1 MYSNRYFPRSLPEPL
16 SGLATLAVDMRWS
29 WNHASDALWRK
40 IDPELWE
47 STGNPWF
54 ILESVS
60 QTHLESLAVD
70 EEFLSELHHQL
81 AQRHLALS
89 QSTWFAEHIGR
100 DDLTAVAYFSLE
112 FGLNEALPLYS
123 GGLGILAGDFLKTAS
138 DLGVPVY
145 GIGLLYQQGYFRQGL
160 DQDGSQL
167 EFYPYN
173 DPAILPIT
181 PLRDADGNWI
191 RITVELPGRELNLRA
206 WEARVG
212 RVFLY
217 LLDSNDP
224 LNLPQDRGI
233 TEKLYGGGL
242 EVRLQQEIALGI
254 GGWRLLAAKG
264 IDCDICHLNEGH
276 AAFAVLER
284 ARSFMEKAGVDF
296 DVALRCTRM
305 GNVFTTHTPVEA
317 AFDRYPIKMIQQYTH
332 DYVKSLGVSLEYLF
346 DLGRSRPGDGN
357 ESFNMACLALH
368 GSGAA
373 NGVSRLHGEVSRE
386 IFQPLFPR
394 WPQGEVPVTH
404 VTNGV
409 HMPSWDSSFSDV
421 LWTESCGKKRWLGS
435 QESIEE
441 EINAIDD
448 QTLWTCRSANRLKLI
463 ENVRKRLAQQQ
474 AIRGVREKQRRD
486 STVLL
491 DPNALTIG
499 FARRFTAYKRPNLLL
514 HDPERLTRLFAD
526 PERPIQLVIAGKA
539 HPDDREGKR
548 LVREWVKYAERGEVK
563 KFVVFI
569 QDYDMDIAARLVQGV
584 DLWINTPRR
593 PWEASGTSGMKVL
606 INGGLNLSEL
616 DGWWAEAYSSEVGW
630 ALGDRQEH
638 GLDPAW
644 DAAEA
649 GELYRLLEEE
659 VIPAFYDRDEN
670 GIPTSWVAR
679 MRASMAQL
687 TPRFSSN
694 RMLRQYTREI
704 YLPSARALKRR
715 IRDNGR
721 LGDELERWMREI
733 AHHWQYLHFGR
744 KTVAAAGA
752 QEYVFQVPVYLD
764 DLSPEAVRVELYA
777 EPLDAG
783 TEPERIV
790 MSREKPLPGT
800 VNGYLYT
807 AAVST
812 SRSADDYTPRIIPYH
827 QDAMVP
833 LENNHILWYR

>member
-1 MYSNRYFPRSLPEPL
+1 MYSNRYLLRALHEPL

-60 QTHLESLAVD
+60 QTHLESLAAD

-81 AQRHLALS
+81 AQRQAALS
-89 QSTWFAEHIGR
+89 QSSWFTENFGK
-100 DDLTAVAYFSLE
+100 DDLSGVAYFSLE

-145 GIGLLYQQGYFRQGL
+145 GIGLLYQQGYFRQAFDRNGN
-160 DQDGSQL
+160 QL

-181 PLRDADGNWI
+181 PLRDAVGNWI
-191 RITVELPGRELNLRA
+191 RIVVELPGRKLNLRV
-206 WEARVG
+206 WEAKVG
-212 RVFLY
+212 RVYLY

-233 TEKLYGGGL
+233 TEKLYGGGR

-284 ARSFMEKAGVDF
+284 ARSFMEKTGVSF
-296 DVALRCTRM
+296 DIAWRCTRR
-305 GNVFTTHTPVEA
+305 GNIFTTHTPVDA
-317 AFDRYPIKMIQQYTH
+317 AFDRYPIQMIKQYTH
-332 DYVKSLGVSLEYLF
+332 DYVEALGVPDEYLF
-346 DLGRSRPGDGN
+346 GLGRARPQDH
-357 ESFNMACLALH
+357 EEPFNMAYLALR
-368 GSGAA
+368 GSGVV
-373 NGVSRLHGEVSRE
+373 NGVSQLHGEVSRE

-394 WPQGEVPVTH
+394 WPQSEVPVTH
-404 VTNGV
+404 VSNGV
-409 HMPSWDSSFSDV
+409 HMPSWDSAISDV
-421 LWTESCGKKRWLGS
+421 LWTKSCGKKRWLGN
-435 QESIEE
+435 QETMEE
-441 EINAIDD
+441 EVNKIDD
-448 QTLWTCRSANRLKLI
+448 KTLWICRSAGRLTLI

-474 AIRGVREKQRRD
+474 AILGIRKKRRKE
-486 STVLL
+486 SAVIL

-514 HDPERLTRLFAD
+514 RDPERLTGILTNL
-526 PERPIQLVIAGKA
+526 ERPVQLIIAGKA
-539 HPDDREGKR
+539 HPDDLEGKQ
-548 LVREWVKYAERGEVK
+548 LVKDWVKYAERDEVE
-563 KFVVFI
+563 KFIVFI
-569 QDYDMDIAARLVQGV
+569 QDYDMDIAAKLVQGV

-593 PWEASGTSGMKVL
+593 PWEASGTSGMKIL

-616 DGWWAEAYSSEVGW
+616 DGWWAEAYSPEVGW
-630 ALGDRQEH
+630 ALGDQKEH
-638 GLDPAW
+638 GIDPSW

-649 GELYRLLEEE
+649 AELYQLLEDE
-659 VIPAFYDRDEN
+659 VIPAFYERDEN
-670 GIPTSWVAR
+670 GIPTSWVAK

-687 TPRFSSN
+687 TPRFSTN

-704 YLPSARALKRR
+704 YLPSVRAFRQRSK
-715 IRDNGR
+715 DNGR
-721 LGDELERWMREI
+721 LGGELEKWQKKI
-733 AHHWQYLHFGR
+733 DDHWQYIHFGKKVVS
-744 KTVAAAGA
+744 KTDDSG
-752 QEYVFQVPVYLD
+752 YNFQLPVYLD
-764 DLSPEAVRVELYA
+764 DLSPEAIRVELYA
-777 EPLDAG
+777 EPLEAG
-783 TEPERIV
+783 KGPERITLEQ
-790 MSREKPLPGT
+790 SKQLSGT
-800 VNGYLYT
+800 VNGYLYVAT
-807 AAVST
+807 IT
-812 SRSADDYTPRIIPYH
+812 PRRSADDYTPRIIPYH
-827 QDAMVP
+827 QDAVIP
-833 LENNHILWYR
+833 LEDNHILWYA